1 MERLPVEE
9 PLRTAPELRPVL
21 LPLRTAELELRP
33 EVLLP
38 LRTAELELRP
48 EVLLPLRTA
57 DDELVVRLRTAD
69 DETAGLEVPEEVRRP
84 SIRPVAALE
93 LLAEAIALLLP
104 RRAEDDT
111 ILLPEALRPEL
122 LAIALA

>member
-48 EVLLPLRTA
+48 EVLLLRTA

-84 SIRPVAALE
+84 SMRPVAALE
-93 LLAEAIALLLP
+93 VLAEAIALLLP

>member
-38 LRTAELELRP
+38 LRTA
-48 EVLLPLRTA
+48 

-69 DETAGLEVPEEVRRP
+69 DETAVLEVPVEVRRP
-84 SIRPVAALE
+84 SIRPVAVLE
-93 LLAEAIALLLP
+93 VLAEAIALLLP